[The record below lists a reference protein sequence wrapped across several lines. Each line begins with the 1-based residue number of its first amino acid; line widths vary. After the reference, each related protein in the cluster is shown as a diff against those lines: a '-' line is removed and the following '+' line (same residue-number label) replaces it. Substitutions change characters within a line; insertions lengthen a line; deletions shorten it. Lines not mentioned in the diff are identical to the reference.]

1 VPTAKSP
8 RINLDAIAVLVG
20 LLAVLAAI
28 FYWWQFESTQ
38 GEIREMRLDQARQ
51 RALQLSD
58 ALSDQSDLLLRSSDF
73 ALRELRDAWTTS
85 RREFDTTVRSV
96 QMTFPDRALVH
107 VAVIGADGYV
117 AYSSLGV
124 GAPTFVGDRE
134 HFKAHA
140 ESKADQLHVSKA
152 IYGRVSKS
160 WSFLVSR
167 PIQRNGAF
175 VGVIV
180 VGLSPEYISQRLA
193 TVKMSPND
201 IIVLLHKDGSFLAR
215 SHDWEK
221 AMGKAVDPARPFL
234 RPDANASGVFNAP
247 ASLDGT
253 PRIFAWH
260 RLEHN
265 GLMLV
270 TGLDENN
277 ITGPIEKQRTA
288 MRSRSIVVVLLLL
301 VLGGS
306 ISLLLLRLA
315 RQQRTLIRTES
326 ESEALAQARDAAEA
340 ANRAKSAFLANM
352 SHEIRTPLN
361 AITGM
366 AHLMKRSGVTP
377 QQAER
382 LDKIDTASR
391 HLLDIINA
399 ILDLS
404 KIEAGKFTLEEAEFS
419 VGRICTNVATMLAD
433 RAQAKQLQL
442 HIETTD
448 LPTLRGDPTRL
459 QQALLNYATNAIKF
473 TATGTITLRTRLEE
487 DAEESVLL
495 RFEVEDTGIGIDA
508 EAMARLFTDFEQADN
523 STTRKYGGTGL
534 GLAIT
539 RKLAQLMGGDAGV
552 TSTPEVG
559 STFWFTARL
568 RKMTSGTASKTA
580 PAIEAPA
587 AKP

>member
-1 VPTAKSP
+1 MDAARSSQH
-8 RINLDAIAVLVG
+8 RLNAIAAMVG
-20 LLAVLAAI
+20 LMSVLAALI
-28 FYWWQFESTQ
+28 YWWQFESAQ
-38 GEIREMRLDQARQ
+38 NELQSARLGQAEQ
-51 RALQLSD
+51 RAVQLAD
-58 ALSDQSDLLLRSSDF
+58 AMSDQVDLLIGSSDL
-73 ALRELRDAWTTS
+73 ALRELSDAWLTS
-85 RREFDTTVRSV
+85 RRDFDATVRSV
-96 QMTFPDRALVH
+96 QATFPDRALVH

-124 GAPTFVGDRE
+124 GAPTYVGDRD
-134 HFKAHA
+134 HFKFHV
-140 ESKADQLHVSKA
+140 EGQTSQLHISKAL
-152 IYGRVSKS
+152 YGRVSKT

-167 PIQRNGAF
+167 PIQRNGVFA
-175 VGVIV
+175 GVAI
-180 VGLSPEYISQRLA
+180 VGLSPEYLSQKLA
-193 TVKMSPND
+193 KVRMSSSD
-201 IIVLLHKDGSFLAR
+201 IVVLLRPDGSFLAR
-215 SHDWEK
+215 SHAWEK
-221 AMGKAVDPARPFL
+221 AMDKAVEPDRPFL
-234 RPDANASGVFNAP
+234 RPDAPDIGFFHAP
-247 ASLDGT
+247 ATLDGT
-253 PRIFAWH
+253 QRIFGWH
-260 RLEHN
+260 RLEHK
-265 GLMLV
+265 GLLLV
-270 TGLDENN
+270 AGLDEH
-277 ITGPIEKQRTA
+277 TVLEPLKKQRSA
-288 MRSRSIVVVLLLL
+288 MRMRSLLAVALML

-306 ISLLLLRLA
+306 LSLLLLRLG
-315 RQQRTLIRTES
+315 RQQQALMRTES

-366 AHLMKRSGVTP
+366 AHLLKRSGATP
-377 QQAER
+377 QQVER
-382 LDKIDTASR
+382 LDKIDTASK

-442 HIETTD
+442 RIETTD

>member
-1 VPTAKSP
+1 
-8 RINLDAIAVLVG
+8 
-20 LLAVLAAI
+20 
-28 FYWWQFESTQ
+28 
-38 GEIREMRLDQARQ
+38 
-51 RALQLSD
+51 
-58 ALSDQSDLLLRSSDF
+58 
-73 ALRELRDAWTTS
+73 
-85 RREFDTTVRSV
+85 
-96 QMTFPDRALVH
+96 
-107 VAVIGADGYV
+107 
-117 AYSSLGV
+117 
-124 GAPTFVGDRE
+124 
-134 HFKAHA
+134 
-140 ESKADQLHVSKA
+140 
-152 IYGRVSKS
+152 
-160 WSFLVSR
+160 
-167 PIQRNGAF
+167 
-175 VGVIV
+175 
-180 VGLSPEYISQRLA
+180 
-193 TVKMSPND
+193 
-201 IIVLLHKDGSFLAR
+201 
-215 SHDWEK
+215 
-221 AMGKAVDPARPFL
+221 
-234 RPDANASGVFNAP
+234 
-247 ASLDGT
+247 
-253 PRIFAWH
+253 
-260 RLEHN
+260 
-265 GLMLV
+265 
-270 TGLDENN
+270 
-277 ITGPIEKQRTA
+277 
-288 MRSRSIVVVLLLL
+288 
-301 VLGGS
+301 
-306 ISLLLLRLA
+306 
-315 RQQRTLIRTES
+315 
-326 ESEALAQARDAAEA
+326 
-340 ANRAKSAFLANM
+340 M